1 MLSRG
6 QRKLISI
13 YSLSRAAGVTFILCA
28 GYLFL
33 RKSYIVL
40 IMAEII
46 DITEKLNAHPKAIK
60 ADAVAAEVERLL
72 ADQQIAIIYRD
83 HILTM
88 RTRKYELKA
97 ATKPAVVEVL
107 HTLLGIELKIG
118 KRRLL
123 CPDLAT
129 ARYLS
134 VFARLGVEAVA
145 VPYDITQISRLAD
158 QLESAWFRMLTLAEH
173 LTSGRSVRLQS
184 LVRSYLIS
192 NQRTEIAN
200 LGAGTVR
207 PDFIQNT
214 KQRRR

>member
-1 MLSRG
+1 MKAVRG
-6 QRKLISI
+6 QRKINFDLLVIA
-13 YSLSRAAGVTFILCA
+13 RGRGHVILCA

-33 RKSYIVL
+33 HKSYIVL
-40 IMAEII
+40 VMAEII
-46 DITEKLNAHPKAIK
+46 DINEKLNAHPKAIK

-72 ADQQIAIIYRD
+72 AEQQIAIIYRD

-145 VPYDITQISRLAD
+145 VPYDITQNFAAGGSTGISVVSHAD
-158 QLESAWFRMLTLAEH
+158 LGR
-173 LTSGRSVRLQS
+173 TSHQWSKCAIAIAGAFLSDFKSVYRN
-184 LVRSYLIS
+184 R
-192 NQRTEIAN
+192 
-200 LGAGTVR
+200 
-207 PDFIQNT
+207 
-214 KQRRR
+214 